1 MSRSYLFIPGNTPSM
16 IQNLDVFESDAIIID
31 FEDSVI
37 DYDKDSARELVSS
50 FLSKYNFLDTKL
62 YIRVND
68 TLSEYFLNDV
78 LSTLDLK
85 IDGYVLPKALP
96 KDVDMLNEILSQ
108 HNVVKEIIP
117 IIESPMSVLR
127 AEEIASKKHVVALL
141 LGAEDLTKELNIKRT
156 LEAKEILFTRSKII
170 LVANAYKIDSI
181 DTPFTDKEDLV
192 SLEQDSENAKALGF
206 TSKSLIHP
214 NQVETVNNVFAPS
227 IEDIEYAM
235 KVIKKSKTTTKGAF
249 SLDGK
254 MIDLPIIKKA
264 EKTIE
269 QAKKYNL
276 I

>member
-16 IQNLDVFESDAIIID
+16 IQNLDVFEADAIIID

-50 FLSKYNFLDTKL
+50 FLSKFNFDDTKL

-78 LSTLDLK
+78 LSTINLN

-96 KDVDMLNEILSQ
+96 KDIDILNEIF
-108 HNVVKEIIP
+108 NKKNIKKEIIP
-117 IIESPMSVLR
+117 IIESPMSVLK
-127 AEEIASKKHVVALL
+127 AEEIADKNNVSALL
-141 LGAEDLTKELNIKRT
+141 LGAEDLTKELSISRT
-156 LEAKEILFTRSKII
+156 LNGKEILFTRSKIV
-170 LVANAYKIDSI
+170 LVASAYNIDSI
-181 DTPFTDKEDLV
+181 DTPFTDKDDLE
-192 SLEQDSENAKALGF
+192 SLAIDSENAKALGF

-214 NQVETVNNVFAPS
+214 NQVETVNTIFAPS
-227 IEDIEYAM
+227 LDEIDYAM
-235 KVIKKSKTTTKGAF
+235 KVIKKSQSTSKGAF

-269 QAKKYNL
+269 KAKKYNL